1 MTVGPAVGKLIA
13 VGSVI
18 AAGAIAV
25 APAVVADTVLTVGG
39 TGSALVG
46 DQGSWRLP
54 YTHGAPEVNIVYPSS
69 PVFMDWSVAHG
80 AGSLHAAIVSTP
92 EGKTTVGISQGGLV
106 LAEVKRRLMALPESD
121 RPASGELVFIGVGD
135 PSNPQGG
142 LLRHFPEGFRLP
154 GFGVTV
160 VKTPETPWNTIYI
173 TREYDGFADFPD
185 RVHNLVAVANALVGI
200 VYVHA
205 QPGYASVDLEAVP
218 DRDVTV
224 TTNTLGGVTT
234 SYLVRTERLPLL
246 QPARDLGVPEKIVK
260 HLEAALKPVVDAGY
274 VRNDPPRTPALTAAS
289 APEPVAASVEP
300 EPEPERKRHLRVASP
315 GRIAVGGPAKGRH
328 ARVVEAELR
337 DPRDDERPDVRT
349 QASTPESAAHAGAK
363 SDPAGDN
370 PSDNSGADA
379 ERGDE

>member
-1 MTVGPAVGKLIA
+1 MTVGSAVRQL
-13 VGSVI
+13 I

-46 DQGSWRLP
+46 DQGPWRLP

-69 PVFMDWSVAHG
+69 PVFMDWSVAYG
-80 AGSLHAAIVSTP
+80 AGSLHAAIVSMP
-92 EGKTTVGISQGGLV
+92 EDKTAVGISQGGLV

-205 QPGYASVDLEAVP
+205 QPGYASVDLDAVP
-218 DRDVTV
+218 GRDVTV

-328 ARVVEAELR
+328 ARVVEAEHR
-337 DPRDDERPDVRT
+337 DARDDERHDVRT
-349 QASTPESAAHAGAK
+349 QASTPESAAHAGAE
-363 SDPAGDN
+363 SDPPGDS